1 MFDQIIVGI
10 LLAMSWE
17 ALALVALGVFVGITV
32 GAIPGL
38 GSTTATAILV
48 PLSFFMPPT
57 LGIPFLLG
65 LHKGGLFGGSIPA
78 VLVNTPGTASA
89 AATTLD
95 GYPLA
100 QKGEA
105 KSAIQMA
112 LYSSTI
118 GDTFS
123 DIVLIVAALPLA
135 AIALLFG
142 PAEFFSLMVV
152 GLTIIATVT
161 GGSPEKGI
169 ISALIGLM
177 IGFVGEDIVSGAERF
192 TFGIDHLV
200 EGVLLIPMMIGLF
213 AVSEMLIQVEKKIS
227 ALSQRGISSELGR
240 GQNLSKKEM
249 VRNLPTI
256 FRSSCIGTFVG
267 AIPGTGAAIATFIS
281 YAFAQKR
288 SKRPEEFGKGSYE
301 GVAASEAANSA
312 VAGADLIPTLA
323 FGIPGSGTAAI
334 LMGAFLAQG
343 LRPGPSL
350 FQENA
355 PTMYAIFTLLLLGNP
370 IMLLEGWFLTGL
382 FARLVTIRQSIL
394 IPLVLIFC
402 MVGTYAFRGNV
413 DDVITLVIFGA
424 FGYALRKMRY
434 PMPPLVI
441 GFILTPTAEES
452 FKQALLLSHGDYLTF
467 LTKPISALFL
477 VLSVMMLFRAAW
489 KPVGPSR
496 PSAEEKQ

>member
-1 MFDQIIVGI
+1 
-10 LLAMSWE
+10 
-17 ALALVALGVFVGITV
+17 
-32 GAIPGL
+32 
-38 GSTTATAILV
+38 
-48 PLSFFMPPT
+48 
-57 LGIPFLLG
+57 
-65 LHKGGLFGGSIPA
+65 
-78 VLVNTPGTASA
+78 
-89 AATTLD
+89 
-95 GYPLA
+95 
-100 QKGEA
+100 
-105 KSAIQMA
+105 
-112 LYSSTI
+112 
-118 GDTFS
+118 
-123 DIVLIVAALPLA
+123 
-135 AIALLFG
+135 
-142 PAEFFSLMVV
+142 
-152 GLTIIATVT
+152 
-161 GGSPEKGI
+161 
-169 ISALIGLM
+169 
-177 IGFVGEDIVSGAERF
+177 
-192 TFGIDHLV
+192 
-200 EGVLLIPMMIGLF
+200 
-213 AVSEMLIQVEKKIS
+213 
-227 ALSQRGISSELGR
+227 
-240 GQNLSKKEM
+240 
-249 VRNLPTI
+249 
-256 FRSSCIGTFVG
+256 
-267 AIPGTGAAIATFIS
+267 
-281 YAFAQKR
+281 
-288 SKRPEEFGKGSYE
+288 
-301 GVAASEAANSA
+301 
-312 VAGADLIPTLA
+312 
-323 FGIPGSGTAAI
+323 
-334 LMGAFLAQG
+334 AFLAQG